1 MGRQSTRHRYRTRG
15 DKNRSVWRAVRLA
28 AGGLLLLFI
37 VLLIKNWREW
47 WNYYKFY
54 FY

>member
-1 MGRQSTRHRYRTRG
+1 MARQSTRHRYRTRG
-15 DKNRSVWRAVRLA
+15 EKNRSVWRILRFVV
-28 AGGLLLLFI
+28 GGLVVLFLF
-37 VLLIKNWREW
+37 LLITNWREW